1 MLAQGVECATCGRQ
15 LAQVMGER
23 SHQGVRD
30 HMPGLVVGE
39 QAHHLVSHV
48 QGMIEQG
55 GLRQQPVGVRLP
67 GGLDITAH
75 IHHRGT
81 VALPVEQLHQLPA
94 DRSLLGTGAEEGPV
108 VEQAEKGRGPRMVH
122 GEGFHCNT
130 GQPFVPPQVDQ
141 VGNVHG
147 PVHRGPGPAGGQLA
161 QGDLPGVRRPALPG
175 TEQHCPGQAG
185 EHHGQAEEQV
195 RPAEY
200 LPDRSKHAVTDR
212 PG

>member
-1 MLAQGVECATCGRQ
+1 MLAQGVERAARGRQ

-30 HMPGLVVGE
+30 HMPGLVVGK
-39 QAHHLVSHV
+39 QPHHLVSHV

-67 GGLDITAH
+67 GRLDITAH

-94 DRSLLGTGAEEGPV
+94 DRPLLGAGAEEGPF
-108 VEQAEKGRGPRMVH
+108 VELAEKGRGPRMGH
-122 GEGFHCNT
+122 GEGFHFNT
-130 GQPFVPPQVDQ
+130 GQSFVPPQVDQ

-147 PVHRGPGPAGGQLA
+147 PAHRGLGPARGQLA

-175 TEQHCPGQAG
+175 TEQHRPGQAG

-195 RPAEY
+195 RPAEH
-200 LPDRSKHAVTDR
+200 LPQRSKHAVTGR
-212 PG
+212 LG